1 MRRLWQQPD
10 LWAFVIRLYR
20 RTEQAELDLIS
31 AGVAFFGF
39 LALFP
44 ATAALIAIWGTLF
57 DPAVIQTQLELLKGF
72 LPPDALSLVQEQVQ
86 SLLQMRGSQLGWTT
100 ALSTLFA
107 LWSARA
113 GVAALIR
120 GTMALP
126 HAYGRLQ
133 FGADRRRGGFQ
144 FGQPGEQIAFEI
156 LDGGQIGIMQR
167 QRLVHIHAAAAQ
179 LRLHRMAHPQ
189 RRCRGGLRQFIG
201 HRRIQPRRQRMVI
214 GQAIDV
220 VLQCMGG
227 RCRQYTGLAHAATG
241 HLANPHCARDQR
253 ARAAQD
259 RACGCSQPLAQAHRH
274 AVEALRDARGIPV
287 MIGLELLSEEPA
299 PTDSN
304 QSESNQ
310 GDVVPP
316 VNG

>member
-10 LWAFVIRLYR
+10 LWAFLIRLYR

-120 GTMALP
+120 GLNAIYHRPNRRSGHHQLQAILLTLALIGLAMSAMLVTVVAP
-126 HAYGRLQ
+126 LVIGLLPLPGDDAVLLHRANLARE
-133 FGADRRRGGFQ
+133 RRG
-144 FGQPGEQIAFEI
+144 
-156 LDGGQIGIMQR
+156 
-167 QRLVHIHAAAAQ
+167 
-179 LRLHRMAHPQ
+179 
-189 RRCRGGLRQFIG
+189 
-201 HRRIQPRRQRMVI
+201 
-214 GQAIDV
+214 
-220 VLQCMGG
+220 
-227 RCRQYTGLAHAATG
+227 Y
-241 HLANPHCARDQR
+241 
-253 ARAAQD
+253 
-259 RACGCSQPLAQAHRH
+259 
-274 AVEALRDARGIPV
+274 
-287 MIGLELLSEEPA
+287 
-299 PTDSN
+299 
-304 QSESNQ
+304 
-310 GDVVPP
+310 
-316 VNG
+316 

>member
-10 LWAFVIRLYR
+10 LWAFLIRLYR

-86 SLLQMRGSQLGWTT
+86 SLLQMRGSQSGWTT

-120 GTMALP
+120 GLNAIYHRP
-126 HAYGRLQ
+126 N
-133 FGADRRRGGFQ
+133 RRSG
-144 FGQPGEQIAFEI
+144 
-156 LDGGQIGIMQR
+156 
-167 QRLVHIHAAAAQ
+167 HHQ
-179 LRLHRMAHPQ
+179 L
-189 RRCRGGLRQFIG
+189 
-201 HRRIQPRRQRMVI
+201 
-214 GQAIDV
+214 QAI
-220 VLQCMGG
+220 L
-227 RCRQYTGLAHAATG
+227 
-241 HLANPHCARDQR
+241 
-253 ARAAQD
+253 
-259 RACGCSQPLAQAHRH
+259 
-274 AVEALRDARGIPV
+274 
-287 MIGLELLSEEPA
+287 
-299 PTDSN
+299 
-304 QSESNQ
+304 
-310 GDVVPP
+310 
-316 VNG
+316 